1 MIKFDEVTKVYQ
13 PKKEDSNLIVALDKV
28 SFQVQPQEF
37 VILVGASGA
46 GKSSLLKLLTCQ
58 ELPTEGKVEVDNI
71 NIRKI
76 SRKNIPKLRR
86 KIGVI
91 FQDFKLL
98 PKKTVVQNIA
108 FALEID
114 GTPLSKIERILPK
127 IIKMVNLKGKEY
139 SLPSE
144 LSGGE
149 MQRVAIARSLI
160 YHPKILLADEPTGN
174 LDDKNT
180 WTVINLLLKINKLGT
195 TVILA
200 THNQAVVKKLKK
212 RTIVLEDGRIIE
224 DKAQIS
230 KSSRKSSPT
239 KPKLITRKD

>member
-212 RTIVLEDGRIIE
+212 RTIILEDGRIIE

-230 KSSRKSSPT
+230 KSSRKSTPT